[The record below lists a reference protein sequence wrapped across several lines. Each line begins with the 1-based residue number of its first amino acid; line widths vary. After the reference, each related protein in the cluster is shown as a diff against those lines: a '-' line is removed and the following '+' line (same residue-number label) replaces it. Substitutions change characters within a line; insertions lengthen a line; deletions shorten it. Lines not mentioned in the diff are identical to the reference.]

1 MNGNHPTTYPPSPAD
16 NWLIWIITLCS
27 LRLFTFIIPMSIA
40 KGVTL
45 MGVLI
50 VFGLLMVYIVY
61 ANDDGIRKRF
71 RTEIVM
77 IFIALI
83 ISAFAAEFFHE
94 QSILTTLFS
103 QYEFYVFIFYF
114 LLHRM
119 RPDSVK
125 IVDMFVWL
133 GYIYCFIY
141 FLQYFAYP
149 AKIVSSII
157 FNDRGTIRIFM
168 PGSQYIF
175 ASWFILLSRYFISKK
190 LINIIGL
197 IPIFI
202 VFILL
207 GTRQVLATIILLTL
221 LNILLS
227 RSIKSKVTTYILIA
241 LMLIPFYFLFQG
253 IFDQLFEVS
262 KKAQNGM
269 KDNIRI
275 MAANYFLFDFNRN
288 PLWLLTGNGMPGPHS
303 HYGVFLSDISD
314 KLGYYQSDI
323 GIIGDLSKFG
333 ILFALA
339 QLMFMIKM
347 VFLKYSEKHAFI
359 RYNAIAMILTMFTG
373 AGLGSGIIVFSC
385 LMFYIAEVDNS
396 KPKARVA

>member
-1 MNGNHPTTYPPSPAD
+1 MTV
-16 NWLIWIITLCS
+16 
-27 LRLFTFIIPMSIA
+27 A
-40 KGVTL
+40 KGVSL
-45 MGVLI
+45 MGVLL
-50 VFGLLMVYIVY
+50 VFGLLMIYIAY

-71 RTEIVM
+71 GTEIWM

-83 ISAFAAEFFHE
+83 VSAFACVFFHE
-94 QSILTTLFS
+94 QSILTSLFS
-103 QYEFYVFIFYF
+103 QYEFYIFILYF

-119 RPDSVK
+119 RPDTVK

-175 ASWFILLSRYFISKK
+175 ASWFILLSRFFITKRV
-190 LINIIGL
+190 INLIGL
-197 IPIFI
+197 IPILI

-207 GTRQVLATIILLTL
+207 GTRQVLATVILLTL

-227 RSIKSKVTTYILIA
+227 RAIKSKVTTYILIA

-262 KKAQNGM
+262 RKAQSGM
-269 KDNIRI
+269 KDNIRVL
-275 MAANYFLFDFNRN
+275 AANYFLFDFNRN
-288 PLWLLTGNGMPGPHS
+288 PLWVITGNGMPGPHS
-303 HYGVFLSDISD
+303 HYGTFLSNMSE

-339 QLMFMIKM
+339 QLMFMIKLI
-347 VFLKYSEKHAFI
+347 FLKYSEKHAFI
-359 RYNAIAMILTMFTG
+359 RYNAIAMLLTMFTG
-373 AGLGSGIIVFSC
+373 AGLGSGIIVFIC
-385 LMFYIAEVDNS
+385 LMFYIAEGDNS
-396 KPKARVA
+396 KPEPHGTQLY